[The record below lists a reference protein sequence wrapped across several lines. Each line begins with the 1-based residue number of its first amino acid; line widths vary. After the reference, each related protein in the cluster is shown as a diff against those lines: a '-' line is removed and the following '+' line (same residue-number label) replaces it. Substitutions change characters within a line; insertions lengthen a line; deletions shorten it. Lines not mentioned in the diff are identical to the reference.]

1 MNTLIFT
8 CYALIHAA
16 LFVWTMRNFLRWR
29 EPATVPLLLVT
40 AGLVY
45 DNSMVAIGSFVGGG
59 AMLAQLSVPRFFM
72 HAMTTPLLILTALGM
87 VQRTGA
93 GWARKPFAIA
103 LVASLTVAMIIAGF
117 GSDMVNLTLEAQHEG
132 GLLSYGNANA
142 GGVPIAPTVT
152 TLVLLAAG
160 IIVWMKDKIAWLT
173 LGSIGQFA
181 AAALGGL
188 FVALG
193 NLGEVLLLAGLVA
206 TDWQQMRRAAGTA
219 RVSG

>member
-1 MNTLIFT
+1 MNAVIFA

-16 LFVWTMRNFLRWR
+16 LFVWAWRNFLRWR

-45 DNSMVAIGSFVGGG
+45 DNSMIAVGDFLGEG
-59 AMLAQLSVPRFFM
+59 TTLAQLSVPRFFM

-93 GWARKPFAIA
+93 EWARNPFAIA
-103 LVASLTVAMIIAGF
+103 LAASLTVAMIIAGF
-117 GSDMVNLTLEAQHEG
+117 GSDMVNLTLESQREG

-160 IIVWMKDKIAWLT
+160 IIVWMKDRVAWLT

-188 FVALG
+188 LVALG

-206 TDWQQMRRAAGTA
+206 TDWQQTQRAVGTA
-219 RVSG
+219 RASG